1 MVKRIFILSLLFILG
16 SGIPELIACTNLIVT
31 KGASSDK
38 SVMITYAADSHTR
51 YGAIAFYP
59 AADHKPGDL
68 CEVYHYENGKLL
80 GTITEVPHTYS
91 VVQFMNE
98 HQVAIGE
105 TTFGGLDSLGAQ
117 PGAILDYGSLMR
129 IGLQRSKTA
138 REMIRVMTELVAQY
152 GYASVG
158 ESFSI
163 SDASEA
169 WIMEMIG
176 KGKYEKGAV
185 WVARLIPDG
194 YVSGHA
200 NQARITTFPFQKTNN
215 WNDPKQTVFHS
226 PDVIS
231 FAKKHKFYNGTD
243 AAFSFSDVY
252 NPLSF
257 GGARYC
263 DARVWS
269 FFRKINKE
277 IRDNQ
282 DYTNYAMGKFRRD
295 AKFADEN
302 ANPNGFVSNRLPL
315 WIKPDAPVSLQEV
328 MAGMRDHYEDTPLDM
343 RNDPGAGP
351 FKLPY
356 RWRPMEFVVDSVTY
370 LNERAV
376 ATQQTG
382 YSFVAQ
388 SRGWLPA
395 PIGGIFWFGVDDAD
409 GCVYAPMYCG
419 IKRVPESFALGNG
432 SMITWSETSAYWI
445 FSQVNNWAYSRYNLI
460 HPEIESYQAQLEN
473 QYANEVKMMDQ
484 QANELFRKN
493 PAAAT
498 DFLTDYS
505 VYTGNK
511 LAADWKT
518 FYHYLF
524 MKYVD
529 GNRKITEGRQLLDNG
544 NGKNVPQKPQHPGY
558 GKEWER
564 IMIQGT
570 GDKLKVPKE
579 EKQH

>member
-1 MVKRIFILSLLFILG
+1 MKNRILTLSLILILSPVFT
-16 SGIPELIACTNLIVT
+16 SVFACTNLIVT
-31 KGASSDK
+31 KGASSDG

-59 AADHKPGDL
+59 AADHQPGDL
-68 CEVYHYENGKLL
+68 CEVFHYENGKLL
-80 GTITEVPHTYS
+80 GTIPEVAHTYS

-98 HQVAIGE
+98 YQVAIGE
-105 TTFGGLDSLGAQ
+105 TTFGGLDSLGSQ
-117 PGAILDYGSLMR
+117 PGAILDYGSLMK

-163 SDASEA
+163 SDANEA

-176 KGKYEKGAV
+176 KGKHEKGAV
-185 WVARLIPDG
+185 WVVRLIPDG

-231 FAKKHKFYNGTD
+231 FAKKHGFYKGSD

-277 IRDNQ
+277 IRDQQ
-282 DYTNYAMGKFRRD
+282 DYTNYAMGKFKRD
-295 AKFADEN
+295 GKFADQS

-315 WIKPDAPVSLQEV
+315 WVKPDAQVSLQEV
-328 MAGMRDHYEDTPLDM
+328 KNAMRDHYEDTPMDM

-351 FKLPY
+351 FKSPY
-356 RWRPMEFVVDSVTY
+356 RWRPMEFVVDSLRY

-388 SRGWLPA
+388 SRGWLPD
-395 PIGGIFWFGVDDAD
+395 PVGGIFWFGADDAD
-409 GCVYAPMYCG
+409 GCVYAPVYCG
-419 IKRVPESFALGNG
+419 ITKIPESFAIGNG
-432 SMITWSETSAYWI
+432 SMVSWSETAAHWT
-445 FSQVNNWAYSRYNLI
+445 FNQVNNWAYSRYNLI
-460 HPEIESYQAQLEN
+460 HPEIETYQAQLEN
-473 QYANEVKMMDQ
+473 QFAFEIQVVDK
-484 QANELFRKN
+484 QASELYKKD

-498 DFLTDYS
+498 GYLTGYS
-505 VYTGNK
+505 VFSGNK
-511 LAADWKT
+511 LVSDWKL
-518 FYHYLF
+518 FYQYLF
-524 MKYVD
+524 MKYMD
-529 GNRKITEGRQLLDNG
+529 GNVKHTDGHKLLENG
-544 NGKNVPQKPQHPGY
+544 NGKNIPKPPAQPGY
-558 GKEWER
+558 GNEWER

-570 GDKLKVPKE
+570 GDRLKVPKE
-579 EKQH
+579 